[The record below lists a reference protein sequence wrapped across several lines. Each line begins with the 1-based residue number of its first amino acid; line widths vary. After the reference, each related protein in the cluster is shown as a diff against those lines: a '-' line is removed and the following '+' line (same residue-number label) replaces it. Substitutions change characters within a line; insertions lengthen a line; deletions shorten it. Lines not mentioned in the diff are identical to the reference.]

1 MNDFLLYTQLGLRH
15 ITDINGYDH
24 ILFIVAF
31 SAAYAYA
38 DLLKLLVLITAFTL
52 GHSLTLAL
60 SVLNI
65 VAINANIIET
75 LIPITI
81 LVTCLSNIFISK
93 LNNKKQ
99 YAIVLFF
106 GLIHGLGFSNYLKAI
121 LGQSGNIILPLF
133 SFNVGLELGQI
144 IIITLFFAIYTL
156 IQKMFHVEHLRLMK
170 VTSTLVGFAA
180 IYLVFQFCT
189 QLFS

>member
-31 SAAYAYA
+31 SVAYAYA
-38 DLLKLLVLITAFTL
+38 EWRKLLVLITAFTL

-81 LVTCLSNIFISK
+81 LITCLSNIFTSK
-93 LNNKKQ
+93 SANKTQ
-99 YAIVLFF
+99 YVVVLFF

-121 LGQSGNIILPLF
+121 LGQSGDIILPLF

-144 IIITLFFAIYTL
+144 IIIIIFFTIYTL
-156 IQKMFHVEHLRLMK
+156 IQKMFHVEHLHLMRA
-170 VTSTLVGFAA
+170 TSTVVGCAA
-180 IYLVFQFCT
+180 IYLVLQSCI

>member
-60 SVLNI
+60 SILNI

>member
-38 DLLKLLVLITAFTL
+38 EWRKLLVLITAFTI

-81 LVTCLSNIFISK
+81 LVTCISNVFISK
-93 LNNKKQ
+93 SANERQ
-99 YAIVLFF
+99 YIVVLFF

-144 IIITLFFAIYTL
+144 IIIIIFFTIYTL
-156 IQKMFHVEHLRLMK
+156 IQKMFHVEHLRLMR
-170 VTSTLVGFAA
+170 VTSTLVALAA
-180 IYLVFQFCT
+180 IYLVFQSCT